1 MTGETSADGFMLQN
15 LRKRVERKR
24 VEQQLSAF
32 AGTPLGWVSPI
43 GLAIAVGVAYFL
55 SARLSLVLLTKPDG
69 VAVFWPAAGV
79 AAGVLI
85 ALGPGARVPVV
96 AGAMA
101 ATIVANLL
109 GDRTIWSAVVFA
121 ACNAGEAVIVAG
133 LIEYYFG
140 SAFGLDRLRYVL
152 GLLAAAIVG
161 AAVSGIG
168 GTAGYVLFH
177 SSMTPVLT
185 IWHHWFTSDALG
197 IVTVAPL
204 LIGLV
209 SAARDPPPRSEVI
222 EGAVALV
229 ALTFLSGVII
239 FLPRETWATVVPI
252 AALFPLLL
260 WLAARCRPLFAAAA
274 AFIAA
279 LTIVWTT
286 TFSIGI
292 FGDAHFPIAE
302 RILSAQAGILAV
314 SLCAFVLAAL
324 FAERRQHEAVLM
336 ESEARL
342 QEALTA
348 GAVTA
353 FDWDVRT
360 GLSQRSANAAQILG
374 FDPQQTFTATRF
386 LERVHPN
393 DRAGFKAHV
402 RGVRPDN
409 PSYAATFRF
418 IRPDGREVWLEET
431 SKAEFDTVGRLAR
444 LKGLTLDITERK
456 QAEER
461 QDLLIAELDH
471 RVKNVLARVVVVA
484 MQTRQGS
491 SSMDEFV
498 KALDGRIQSMAAAHS
513 LLSQSRWQGVG
524 LTDLVRHQLAPYAT
538 DANTTI
544 SGSNI
549 MLTAP
554 ATQAMAMVLHELATN
569 AAKYGALST
578 PDGHVSVNWDRPTSG
593 DAAASLMIT
602 WSEIGG
608 PPIAAPGQS
617 GFGTSLIRNLIPHEL
632 GGTVHLDFTPD
643 GVQCKIEF
651 PLERL

>member
-1 MTGETSADGFMLQN
+1 MLQN
-15 LRKRVERKR
+15 SQKRLEW
-24 VEQQLSAF
+24 QFSAF
-32 AGTPLGWVSPI
+32 PGAPRRWVISI

-85 ALGPGARVPVV
+85 ALGPAARLPVV
-96 AGAMA
+96 AGAMT
-101 ATIVANLL
+101 ATILANLS
-109 GDRTIWSAVVFA
+109 GDRTVWSAVVFA
-121 ACNAGEAVIVAG
+121 ACNAGEAVLVAG

-140 SAFGLDRLRYVL
+140 STFSLGRLRHVL

-161 AAVSGIG
+161 TAVSGIG
-168 GTAGYVLFH
+168 GTAGYVFFH
-177 SSMTPVLT
+177 NSMTPVLT
-185 IWHHWFTSDALG
+185 IWRHWFISDALG

-260 WLAARCRPLFAAAA
+260 WLAARCRPVFAAAA
-274 AFIAA
+274 AFIVAV
-279 LTIVWTT
+279 TIVWAT

-314 SLCAFVLAAL
+314 SLCALVLAAL

-360 GLSQRSANAAQILG
+360 GSSRRSANAAQILG
-374 FDPQQTFTATRF
+374 FDAQQAFTTTQF
-386 LERVHPN
+386 LERVHPA
-393 DRAGFKAHV
+393 DRARFKAHV
-402 RGVRPDN
+402 RGVRPES
-409 PSYAATFRF
+409 PSYAVTFRF

-431 SKAEFDTVGRLAR
+431 SKAEFDTARRLAR
-444 LKGLTLDITERK
+444 VKGLTLDITERK
-456 QAEER
+456 HAEER

-471 RVKNVLARVVVVA
+471 RVKNVLARVAVVA

-498 KALDGRIQSMAAAHS
+498 KALDGRIQSMAAAHA

-524 LTDLVRHQLAPYAT
+524 LNDLVRHQLAPYAT

-544 SGSNI
+544 SGPNI
-549 MLTAP
+549 MLTAA
-554 ATQAMAMVLHELATN
+554 ATQAASMVLHELATN

-578 PDGHVSVNWDRPTSG
+578 PVGHVSVNWDRTTG
-593 DAAASLMIT
+593 GNAAASLMIV
-602 WSEIGG
+602 WQEVGG
-608 PPIAAPGQS
+608 PPIAAQGRA
-617 GFGTSLIRNLIPHEL
+617 GFGTSLIRSLIPHEL
-632 GGTVHLDFTPD
+632 GGTVHLDFNPD
-643 GVQCKIEF
+643 GVHCKIEF